1 MNFLKYPE
9 ITVSAVIF
17 NKDEEVLLCK
27 SHKWD
32 DKYIIPGGHVE
43 FGEKLEEALKREILE
58 ETALEIHSIKL
69 IGIKECFY
77 SNTYYSDRHFLFM
90 DYICKT
96 DGNNVVLND
105 EAEEY
110 VWSTLED
117 AVSYDLGGFT
127 ESLLKKIADN
137 DDKNREEVYYNY

>member
-1 MNFLKYPE
+1 MPLF
-9 ITVSAVIF
+9 F
-17 NKDEEVLLCK
+17 NTANQILLCK

-43 FGEKLEEALKREILE
+43 FGEKLEDALKREILE

-77 SNTYYSDRHFLFM
+77 SNSYYKNRHFLFM

-96 DGNNVVLND
+96 EMTKVVLND
-105 EAEEY
+105 EAEDY
-110 VWSTLED
+110 IWIPLED
-117 AVSYDLGGFT
+117 IDNYDLGGFT
-127 ESLLKKIADN
+127 GALINKIADHKKSS
-137 DDKNREEVYYNY
+137 DKEEIYYNY